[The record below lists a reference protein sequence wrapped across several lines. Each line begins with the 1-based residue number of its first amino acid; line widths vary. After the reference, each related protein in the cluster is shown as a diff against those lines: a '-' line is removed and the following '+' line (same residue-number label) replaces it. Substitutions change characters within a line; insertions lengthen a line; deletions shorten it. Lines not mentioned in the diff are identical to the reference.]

1 MFSAENLEN
10 TCKNV
15 TFEPKTLVLP
25 NSKHSYSKMCVHPKN
40 LIKKE
45 MQTQTVMKYH
55 TMSCL
60 YISLMV
66 FVLHFF
72 DVSSLDLVNV
82 THFLEKLAELRR
94 ILGYV

>member
-10 TCKNV
+10 MQNV
-15 TFEPKTLVLP
+15 TFEPKTLGK
-25 NSKHSYSKMCVHPKN
+25 NSKHSYSKMCVHAKN

-45 MQTQTVMKYH
+45 MQTQTVTKYH
-55 TMSCL
+55 T
-60 YISLMV
+60 I

-72 DVSSLDLVNV
+72 EVSSLDLVSV
-82 THFLEKLAELRR
+82 AHFLEKLAELRR

>member
-10 TCKNV
+10 MQNV
-15 TFEPKTLVLP
+15 TFEPKTLGK
-25 NSKHSYSKMCVHPKN
+25 NSKHSYSKMCVHAKN

-45 MQTQTVMKYH
+45 MQTQTVRKYH

-72 DVSSLDLVNV
+72 EVSSLDLVSV
-82 THFLEKLAELRR
+82 AHFLEKLAELRR